1 MLNLVQAALLLMMK
15 ITNVINV
22 MLNAPLASENQLLV
36 VSLVML
42 AAS

>member
-22 MLNAPLASENQLLV
+22 MLNAPLALENRLLV
-36 VSLVML
+36 VFLVMMV
-42 AAS
+42 AS